1 MNIEEEIKNITNYI
15 DKIENNITVENNKL
29 LTQEEI
35 NKEINTLTLKINDID
50 KQLISINNTINI
62 YNGNKKKCLSN
73 EKQIYDTELKR
84 IIDKKILIKEENNM
98 ALKRVIKNGIELFS
112 IKKYLLSQ
120 IKYTTNQINKFND
133 MKKQIRANYIKN
145 IKVTNKNIKGNRTN
159 SELNNIKKK
168 LSKLE
173 YEIDDYNNKKNN
185 IINTIDNKN
194 NTKLMNKL
202 EELDYNQMKLNK
214 KRNVLLKY
222 INQNNNLTS
231 LHQVNRQI
239 LNNKLPND
247 YKTYKAKLTALLNEL
262 SDYNKLIDE
271 HKLQLI
277 DCEMEIN
284 DNYIN
289 NLIENEH
296 KRCIT
301 RWNKMNERIN
311 DDMQNY
317 KNSFMTQITELQ
329 DMKSNLQRKLHL
341 LKNNKTNIT
350 PSEKENIIKNNELLS
365 TIKNRLNYLK
375 KMKN

>member
-15 DKIENNITVENNKL
+15 DKIENNIIFENNKL

-159 SELNNIKKK
+159 SELNNMKKK

-311 DDMQNY
+311 NDMQNY

-341 LKNNKTNIT
+341 LKNNKTNVT